1 MEYQYTYIR
10 IPTVNPADVIM
21 YLNDMGKEGWEVV
34 WTESNETLATG
45 QEYLV
50 YFKKAKS

>member
-10 IPTVNPADVIM
+10 IPTVNPPDVIM
-21 YLNDMGKEGWEVV
+21 YLNDMGKEGWELVCM
-34 WTESNETLATG
+34 EANETLASG

-50 YFKKAKS
+50 YFKKQRP